1 MVWGFG
7 GFGRLIGGDS
17 DDERHKAPKK
27 ISNSDRHAAVMA
39 EAAALGLMEAQG
51 IACRQHMSQASDK
64 LCQTK
69 PEPVK
74 RPEKT
79 AKAHPKTEI
88 SEEKTLKPS
97 EKMAM
102 SEPSGDSSRHAGS
115 ASTEEALFCELPGE
129 LSAEGTSE
137 ASPQVQA
144 DFGTSWQADGFG
156 SFGGAGFGDFGHGF
170 GGFNAGTLSPTPESV
185 RTSPCVCLCTGLHCK
200 QRR

>member
-1 MVWGFG
+1 
-7 GFGRLIGGDS
+7 
-17 DDERHKAPKK
+17 
-27 ISNSDRHAAVMA
+27 MA

-115 ASTEEALFCELPGE
+115 ASTEEAERKMKKKKKKGLAYTLIVQKCQIFVSKRLRQ
-129 LSAEGTSE
+129 TS
-137 ASPQVQA
+137 SQ
-144 DFGTSWQADGFG
+144 
-156 SFGGAGFGDFGHGF
+156 
-170 GGFNAGTLSPTPESV
+170 
-185 RTSPCVCLCTGLHCK
+185 
-200 QRR
+200 